1 MGKACYGK
9 FLVLLVFGIIPA
21 FRCIAQ
27 CRITFEL
34 NAPRDGER
42 LRKTQVDV
50 VSQGERGSGAVW
62 VIQEPEDT
70 KEYTQDFSVRD
81 DSIVCRE
88 HNTAYS
94 YRIFNDSIVLTGFRN
109 RTTRMDYIKPSINLM
124 NGIAYGD
131 SIHSDFMAKGKY
143 CDRLNI
149 GLWGRS
155 YIVADAEG
163 TIINGKDTLN
173 NVLRLHHR
181 RDFRRISDI
190 RDLPDT
196 MFTDTYLRQSIDSLP
211 YDNVREDRYV
221 WYRPGNRYPV
231 METVFTSHLYNDSV
245 SSKTATTFLYLP
257 EEQRSDLN
265 TDLVNEKVLEH
276 LNSSDG
282 MVSGRKTHDGSG
294 GMAYDDS
301 QGGSHDEFPVM
312 ADARLNADGSQ
323 LLLEYVMKDEGEL
336 RLGIYTDG
344 GAMLAQ
350 RHFGRRLTGAYSETI
365 HLAKAIRSGNAL
377 INIVFGEKNKVIKIN
392 KDGTL

>member
-9 FLVLLVFGIIPA
+9 FLVLLVFGIMPA

-50 VSQGERGSGAVW
+50 ISHGERGSGAVW

-109 RTTRMDYIKPSINLM
+109 RTTRMDYIKPSISLV

-163 TIINGKDTLN
+163 TIINGKDTLY
-173 NVLRLHHR
+173 NVLRLHYR
-181 RDFRRISDI
+181 REFRRISDI
-190 RDLPDT
+190 KDLPDT

-211 YDNVREDRYV
+211 YDNVREDKYV

-245 SSKTATTFLYLP
+245 SSETATTFLYLP

-265 TDLVNEKVLEH
+265 TDLANERLLAKMSYDE
-276 LNSSDG
+276 NKTTSGKYSDGWTSSDG
-282 MVSGRKTHDGSG
+282 DFPVTMSTAMGNDGMSLRLTYRQTVSGTLKLVVCDMSGRPVGSASYTHDAGYFTETVIFTNIPEG
-294 GMAYDDS
+294 NVV
-301 QGGSHDEFPVM
+301 VM
-312 ADARLNADGSQ
+312 YMELN
-323 LLLEYVMKDEGEL
+323 
-336 RLGIYTDG
+336 
-344 GAMLAQ
+344 
-350 RHFGRRLTGAYSETI
+350 GRQS
-365 HLAKAIRSGNAL
+365 SS
-377 INIVFGEKNKVIKIN
+377 KI
-392 KDGTL
+392 TLN